1 MTGELNYSSVTFSL
15 IALLAGL
22 SLLVAG
28 GEALV
33 AGAVRLAGRLGMSA
47 LMIGLTV
54 VAFGTSMPEFF
65 VSLSAILQN
74 KPDIMLG
81 NVIGSNIA
89 NVGLILGICAM
100 IAPIGAPYLSFA
112 RELYYVLGASLI
124 VAGTAWYGFFPRPL
138 GLFFITALIL
148 FTYFSYKN
156 GAIQVAE
163 TEEDNARA
171 PASYWCI
178 LPLCG
183 GGLVGLSFGSNL
195 MIDGAADVA
204 RYLGVSNLI
213 IGLTVA
219 AVGTSL
225 PELASC
231 ISAIRKG
238 ETDLLMG
245 NIIGSNLFNL
255 LMVMG
260 GAAIIKPFFL
270 QQQLLQRDLPVMT
283 LFSAVLLPFLYL
295 GNRVSRFYGFL
306 LFLAYGLY
314 IFSLKA
320 S

>member
-1 MTGELNYSSVTFSL
+1 MTGEINYSSISFSL

-65 VSLSAILQN
+65 VSLSASLQD

-112 RELYYVLGASLI
+112 RELYYVLGASLT
-124 VAGTAWYGFFPRPL
+124 VAGVVWYGFFPRLL
-138 GLFFITALIL
+138 GLLFITVLVL

-156 GAIQVAE
+156 GFIQQTAE
-163 TEEDNARA
+163 DGNDDA
-171 PASYWCI
+171 PASYWSI
-178 LPLCG
+178 IPLCG
-183 GGLVGLSFGSNL
+183 GGLVGLAFGSNL
-195 MIDGAADVA
+195 LIGGAADLA
-204 RYLGVSNLI
+204 RYLGISNLI

-238 ETDLLMG
+238 ESDLLMG

-260 GAAIIKPFFL
+260 GTAVIKPFFL
-270 QQQLLQRDLPVMT
+270 QKQLLLRDLPVMT

-306 LFLAYGLY
+306 LLLAYGLY

>member
-1 MTGELNYSSVTFSL
+1 
-15 IALLAGL
+15 
-22 SLLVAG
+22 
-28 GEALV
+28 
-33 AGAVRLAGRLGMSA
+33 
-47 LMIGLTV
+47 
-54 VAFGTSMPEFF
+54 
-65 VSLSAILQN
+65 
-74 KPDIMLG
+74 
-81 NVIGSNIA
+81 
-89 NVGLILGICAM
+89 M

-112 RELYYVLGASLI
+112 RELYYVLGASLT
-124 VAGTAWYGFFPRPL
+124 VAGVAWYGFFPRLL
-138 GLFFITALIL
+138 GLLFITVLVL

-156 GAIQVAE
+156 GFIQQTAA
-163 TEEDNARA
+163 DGNDDA
-171 PASYWCI
+171 PASYWSI
-178 LPLCG
+178 IPLCG
-183 GGLVGLSFGSNL
+183 GGLVSLAFGSNL
-195 MIDGAADVA
+195 LIGGAADVA
-204 RYLGVSNLI
+204 RYLGISNLI

-238 ETDLLMG
+238 ESDLLMG

-260 GAAIIKPFFL
+260 GTAVIKPFFL
-270 QQQLLQRDLPVMT
+270 QKQLLRDLPVMT

-306 LFLAYGLY
+306 LLLAYGLY

>member
-1 MTGELNYSSVTFSL
+1 MTGEFNYSSISFSL
-15 IALLAGL
+15 LALLAGL

-33 AGAVRLAGRLGMSA
+33 AGAVRLACRLGMSA

-54 VAFGTSMPEFF
+54 VAFGTSMPELF
-65 VSLSAILQN
+65 VSLSAALQD
-74 KPDIMLG
+74 KQDLMLG

-89 NVGLILGICAM
+89 NVGLILGICALV
-100 IAPIGAPYLSFA
+100 APIGAPYLSFA
-112 RELYYVLGASLI
+112 RELYYVLAASFA
-124 VAGTAWYGFFPRPL
+124 VAGAAWYGFFPRSL
-138 GLFFITALIL
+138 GLLFITALIL

-156 GAIQVAE
+156 GSIQRSAE
-163 TEEDNARA
+163 ELKDDT
-171 PASYWCI
+171 PASYWRI

-183 GGLVGLSFGSNL
+183 GGLIGLSFGSNL
-195 MIDGAADVA
+195 LIGGAADVA

-213 IGLTVA
+213 IGLTIA

-225 PELASC
+225 PELASS

-238 ETDLLMG
+238 EPD
-245 NIIGSNLFNL
+245 L

-260 GAAIIKPFFL
+260 GTAVIKPFFL
-270 QQQLLQRDLPVMT
+270 QQQQLLQRDLPVMT

-295 GNRVSRFYGFL
+295 GNQVSRLYGFL
-306 LFLAYGLY
+306 LLVAYGLY

>member
-1 MTGELNYSSVTFSL
+1 MTGEFNYSSISFSL
-15 IALLAGL
+15 LALLAGL

-33 AGAVRLAGRLGMSA
+33 AGAVRLACRLGMSA

-65 VSLSAILQN
+65 VSLSAALQD
-74 KPDIMLG
+74 KQDLMLG

-89 NVGLILGICAM
+89 NVGLILGICAI

-112 RELYYVLGASLI
+112 REIYYVLVASLA
-124 VAGTAWYGFFPRPL
+124 VAGAAWYGFFPRLL
-138 GLFFITALIL
+138 GLLFITALIL

-156 GAIQVAE
+156 GSIQRPADE
-163 TEEDNARA
+163 MKDNA
-171 PASYWCI
+171 PASYWSI

-183 GGLVGLSFGSNL
+183 GGLVCLAFGSNL
-195 MIDGAADVA
+195 LIGGATDVA

-213 IGLTVA
+213 IGLTIA

-225 PELASC
+225 PELASS

-238 ETDLLMG
+238 ESDLLMG

-260 GAAIIKPFFL
+260 GTAVIKPFFL
-270 QQQLLQRDLPVMT
+270 QQQLLLRDLPVMT

-295 GNRVSRFYGFL
+295 GNQVSRFYGFL
-306 LFLAYGLY
+306 LLFAYGLY